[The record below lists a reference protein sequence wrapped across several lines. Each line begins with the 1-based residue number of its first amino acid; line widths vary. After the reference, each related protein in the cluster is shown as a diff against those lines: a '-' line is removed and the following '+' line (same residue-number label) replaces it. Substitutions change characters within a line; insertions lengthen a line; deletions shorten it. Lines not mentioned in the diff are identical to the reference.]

1 MMQKSTTF
9 TAIFRLKKVLLSLRY
24 AKKNQF
30 SLSLLVFEICV
41 S

>member
-9 TAIFRLKKVLLSLRY
+9 TAIFRLKKCYFRY
-24 AKKNQF
+24 GMQKENSF
-30 SLSLLVFEICV
+30 HYLLVFEICI

>member
-24 AKKNQF
+24 AKKKKTVFTISF
-30 SLSLLVFEICV
+30 SF
-41 S
+41 